1 MTVTIKGVSPHADFY
16 PMLSDEALAELA
28 EDIKTN
34 GQRDPITVNSAG
46 ILLDGRNRLKA
57 CQMIGIAPLIEVYEG
72 DDDGA
77 FVRSRNERR
86 HQSVGSRAMSTALSL
101 IEDDLRENGRWKRG
115 SVVNDGSV
123 NSGWGQRLKEAGVVL
138 DYAADLADDVVS
150 GKIALD
156 AAYREAKAEKE
167 RCERE
172 RREREEF
179 EANQAKNEAEAE
191 RFFQTKT
198 KAMEWYG
205 AQPEGK
211 YQTWLEAKTG
221 YLAYDKEQA
230 WEEEKARRE
239 EERREQTRRESHKRD
254 ADRIRAFLGGY
265 DVTYSIVEGTHHD
278 TAEVLDLLAPHDR
291 KRFNKILEETTWP
304 DHRP

>member
-1 MTVTIKGVSPHADFY
+1 MTAIKGVSPHADFY
-16 PMLSDEALAELA
+16 PMLSDEAIAELA
-28 EDIKTN
+28 EDIKVN
-34 GQRDPITVNSAG
+34 GQRDPITVNQKG

-57 CQMIGIAPLIEVYEG
+57 CQMIGVEPIIEVYEG
-72 DDDGA
+72 NDDGA

-101 IEDDLRENGRWKRG
+101 IEDDLRENGRWKYG
-115 SVVNDGSV
+115 SIENPGSGE
-123 NSGWGQRLKEAGVVL
+123 SGKNWKERLREAGLIL

-167 RCERE
+167 RRERE

-179 EANQAKNEAEAE
+179 EANQAKNEADAE
-191 RFFQTKT
+191 HFFQTKP

-205 AQPEGK
+205 GQPEGK

-239 EERREQTRRESHKRD
+239 EEQARRAQRERIERMGRYLEAFVSNFQTGLDMADHPERAEILNTLTPQKRSE
-254 ADRIRAFLGGY
+254 FLNIEN
-265 DVTYSIVEGTHHD
+265 TYLKGKPE
-278 TAEVLDLLAPHDR
+278 
-291 KRFNKILEETTWP
+291 
-304 DHRP
+304 